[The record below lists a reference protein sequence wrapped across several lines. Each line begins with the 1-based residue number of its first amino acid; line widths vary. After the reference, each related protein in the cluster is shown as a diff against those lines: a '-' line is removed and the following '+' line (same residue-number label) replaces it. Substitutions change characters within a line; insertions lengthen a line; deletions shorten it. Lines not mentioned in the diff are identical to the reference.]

1 MRKFARS
8 FSRIFPLPVFLLF
21 IAFNAPAQTAVN
33 IDNDD
38 VSGEDPEI
46 RKVALEALG
55 TAAGTVVVM
64 NAQNGR
70 ILSIVNQDWAI
81 RNSFKP
87 CSTIKIVTGIA
98 GYNEDLI
105 RRDGSL
111 ANGSYRLGLDQALAY
126 SNNAFFQKVGAD
138 LGSEKMIFYASRLGL
153 GTVTGINAPGE
164 SPGRLPFGNDNLRIY
179 SHADD
184 FEVTPLQLAV
194 MVSAVT
200 NGGRMVVPRIPRT
213 DREKVS
219 FRGYLRRNLDI
230 DPGVYRRVIPGMIG
244 AAEYGTAK
252 NIPNDLRVAGKTGS
266 CISKGTWVG
275 LFASA
280 APVEDPKFAVVVI
293 TRGKY
298 ARGRHSAAIAAKVY
312 EALRPR
318 FDRRIDRRLIAAN
331 PRDLDERRTGSKDGT
346 DGRPAVT
353 KTASSRPTGTVPAK
367 RESKAAKPKSVEE
380 MFPTIVIEAGKTEI
394 SRPRVIDRQ

>member
-8 FSRIFPLPVFLLF
+8 FSRIFSLAFLLF
-21 IAFNAPAQTAVN
+21 LIAINAPAQTAAN
-33 IDNDD
+33 IADD
-38 VSGEDPEI
+38 DLTGEDLEI
-46 RKVALEALG
+46 RKVALDALG
-55 TAAGTVVVM
+55 TAEGTVVVM

-70 ILSIVNQDWAI
+70 ILTMVNQDWAI

-98 GYNEDLI
+98 GYSEELI

-138 LGSEKMIFYASRLGL
+138 LGNEKMIFYAGRLGL

-164 SPGRLPFGNDNLRIY
+164 SPGRLPFGNSNLRIY

-200 NGGRMVVPRIPRT
+200 NGGRLVVPRIPKT
-213 DREKVS
+213 EREKAN
-219 FRGYLRRNLDI
+219 FRGYLRRTLDI
-230 DPGVYRRVIPGMIG
+230 EPKIYKRVIPGMLG

-252 NIPNDLRVAGKTGS
+252 VIPNDLRVAGKTGS
-266 CISKGTWVG
+266 CISKGSWVG

-280 APVEDPKFAVVVI
+280 APVEDPLFSVVVI

-298 ARGRHSAAIAAKVY
+298 ARGRHSAAIASKIY
-312 EALRPR
+312 QALRPR
-318 FDRRIDRRLIAAN
+318 FGKRYDRRLIAAN
-331 PRDLDERRTGSKDGT
+331 PSTEDERSA
-346 DGRPAVT
+346 GRPDGKPSVT
-353 KTASSRPTGTVPAK
+353 KTASSRPTGTVPA
-367 RESKAAKPKSVEE
+367 RRGSKAEKRKSVEE
-380 MFPTIVIEAGKTEI
+380 MFPTIVIEPGKTEI
-394 SRPRVIDRQ
+394 TRQRVIDKQ